1 MWAPAA
7 PTSQAQRKVCVAVA
21 SGLQSRSICPTD
33 LVAAFLASGLRS
45 QLEQEVTQMAFDMT
59 TQLAPMV
66 WAMVALMA
74 VSGVSLLMSHR

>member
-1 MWAPAA
+1 
-7 PTSQAQRKVCVAVA
+7 
-21 SGLQSRSICPTD
+21 
-33 LVAAFLASGLRS
+33 
-45 QLEQEVTQMAFDMT
+45 MAFDMT